1 MRPFYLKLTVTALFS
16 AATAIAVHAQSVP
29 GLDATMTKLFG
40 TNTAFTAK
48 ATARIL
54 DPQEKETMTMPIDY
68 ALLDGKIRSE
78 VDMTQVKTREL
89 DGTAAGSLKQM
100 GMDKMTSIVRP
111 DRQSVLVIYPT
122 LRAYAETALPK
133 DTTNATE
140 EVKVETT
147 KIGNEVVEGQPCEKN
162 KVTITTTTGKP
173 QEAIV
178 WNATNLRDFPLRIQ
192 MKQAGGTLVMTYNN
206 VKFEKPDARLFE
218 PPAGFEKYDSIEKMT
233 QTAIMKMLPK

>member
-1 MRPFYLKLTVTALFS
+1 MKVFHAELTVVLLLS
-16 AATAIAVHAQSVP
+16 AAALPVRAQTVP

-40 TNTAFTAK
+40 SNTAFTAR

-78 VDMTQVKTREL
+78 VDMTQVKSKEL

-133 DTTNATE
+133 DTTNAPE
-140 EVKVETT
+140 DVKIETS
-147 KIGNEVVEGQPCEKN
+147 KIGNEVVEGQPCQKK
-162 KVTITTTTGKP
+162 KVTITSKSGKP
-173 QEAIV
+173 REAVV

-192 MKQAGGTLVMTYNN
+192 MKQPDGTLVMTYSNI
-206 VKFEKPDARLFE
+206 KFEKPDPKLFE
-218 PPAGFEKYDSIEKMT
+218 APAGFEKYDSVEKMT